1 MALSDAQVLP
11 AAIAGAAVA
20 VAIVAGW
27 RDHRRR
33 ARHDPDAVGW
43 VDWTQM
49 HVLALIVAAIATW
62 IAATA

>member
-11 AAIAGAAVA
+11 VAIAGAAM
-20 VAIVAGW
+20 AIVAGW

-33 ARHDPDAVGW
+33 TRRDSDAVGW
-43 VDWTQM
+43 VDWTQV
-49 HVLALIVAAIATW
+49 HVLALIVAATATW